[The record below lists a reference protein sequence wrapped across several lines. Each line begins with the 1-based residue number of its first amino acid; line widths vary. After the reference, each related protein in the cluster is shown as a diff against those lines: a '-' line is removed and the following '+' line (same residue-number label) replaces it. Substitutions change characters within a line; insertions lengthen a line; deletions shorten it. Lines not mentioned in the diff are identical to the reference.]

1 MGDRKESEHWSEKAR
16 VKGVV
21 WNEIC
26 SSVARAL
33 LWKENSFR
41 RDAEKDIAPTY
52 SYCSKLKRVGSQL
65 LPILCNVD
73 DGLVGKL
80 RVNVRKF
87 KLLLSLIERRTSVVF
102 VFVCKSSS
110 EYYTDSLRMMI
121 RMQKEF
127 VIY

>member
-1 MGDRKESEHWSEKAR
+1 MLQPIATAPSSKES
-16 VKGVV
+16 
-21 WNEIC
+21 
-26 SSVARAL
+26 
-33 LWKENSFR
+33 
-41 RDAEKDIAPTY
+41 DP
-52 SYCSKLKRVGSQL
+52 SYYLY
-65 LPILCNVD
+65 CNVD